1 MTEAA
6 AGPDPVR
13 NEPEVDTIRSPEDTA
28 RIYDEI
34 LKVGGMR
41 LMANFVEANAVLSI
55 AGARPQTELYID
67 KPTEEDH
74 VRIALLANIGVSHSL
89 EIQDCGEFDAASDG
103 RKTLMV
109 SVTNLESLARASR
122 TTGIKD
128 FPEYKVASGSEGARR
143 WAQHAS
149 NAIEKAKE
157 RGDLPQDTP
166 AAPFFGGIEKGYPL
180 VAIMDACKS
189 YARNKRSSDL
199 SETHILGVD
208 LYGGAYPDFDYAP
221 EHADHP
227 DIVRTVQT
235 WEKVL
240 GDFYGTAWHQALAQ
254 HPQFREERAKM
265 EKR

>member
-189 YARNKRSSDL
+189 YARNKS
-199 SETHILGVD
+199 TPKI
-208 LYGGAYPDFDYAP
+208 
-221 EHADHP
+221 
-227 DIVRTVQT
+227 
-235 WEKVL
+235 
-240 GDFYGTAWHQALAQ
+240 
-254 HPQFREERAKM
+254 
-265 EKR
+265 